1 VAVDTSVI
9 GCTSTASPGRST
21 ATRLADEGRE
31 GSGPRAFDQVPVHT
45 ALVEV
50 GVHGLAQ
57 LSGRAFHS
65 GTFGKAEG
73 EVLAV
78 PVILGLQPYERPM
91 LFAIEK
97 PVLPVD
103 QVEATVVHHPVVGEL
118 EFLVVVESGPLHRR
132 GR

>member
-1 VAVDTSVI
+1 MRNRRWLRRSPPGVTARRCAIEAVDTSVI
-9 GCTSTASPGRST
+9 AP
-21 ATRLADEGRE
+21 
-31 GSGPRAFDQVPVHT
+31 
-45 ALVEV
+45 VEV

-57 LSGRAFHS
+57 LGGRAFHS

-97 PVLPVD
+97 PVLAVD